1 MARTR
6 EFDEDVALDRAL
18 EVFWSAGYKAASLEQ
33 LLDATGLS
41 RSSLYQTFGNKR
53 RLLMACLRFYAD
65 KLWTGLMA
73 PITRD
78 DAGRPE
84 IEAVLRG
91 AIDQA
96 GCTQGQRGCFVN
108 NCLAE
113 IAPHDPVI
121 LRAVRMIMEKLESQM
136 TRAVANG
143 QAAGTIHRRETPEA
157 LAHFLVNTLSGL
169 NLAAKSRPPAA
180 RLENI
185 VRVAL
190 RALD

>member
-33 LLDATGLS
+33 LLEATGLS

-53 RLLMACLRFYAD
+53 RLLMECLRFYAN
-65 KLWTGLMA
+65 KLWTGPIA
-73 PITRD
+73 PLVRD
-78 DAGRPE
+78 DAGRAQ
-84 IEAVLRG
+84 IEAVLKG
-91 AIDQA
+91 AIDRA
-96 GCTQGQRGCFVN
+96 GCADGQRGCFIN

-121 LRAVRMIMEKLESQM
+121 LRAVRTVMARLEGHM
-136 TRAVANG
+136 GRAVANG
-143 QAAGTIHRRETPEA
+143 QADGTIRSRETPEA

-169 NLAAKSRPPAA
+169 NLAAKSRPPPE